1 MRRPPADNAK
11 LAPRIGLTRPQTM
24 ATQNT
29 TSLKGKTILITGAT
43 SGIGLEAA
51 LALTQRGADTVIVG
65 RNPWR
70 IEAALDYIRHHS
82 HSGSVE
88 ALQADFALQAQ
99 VRKLAADFRA
109 RHARLDVLI
118 NNAGRVYQRR
128 TLTTD
133 GMEATLAVNHL
144 AAFLLTNLLLDM
156 LVASAPARVVNV
168 ASAMHRHGELDLG
181 DPAMAHGYSILKAYS
196 RSKLANVLFTR
207 ALVQRLAGR
216 GVTVNALH
224 PGTVATR
231 IWSGAPLWVR
241 PFLGMYAR
249 LFMLSP
255 AKGGQRIV
263 YLASSAEVQN
273 QSGLYFE
280 KDRPV
285 EPAASALDDALADA
299 LWQAST
305 RWTGLATG

>member
-1 MRRPPADNAK
+1 MP
-11 LAPRIGLTRPQTM
+11 
-24 ATQNT
+24 
-29 TSLKGKTILITGAT
+29 LKGKTVLITGAT

-51 LALTQRGADTVIVG
+51 LALTQQGADTVIVG

-82 HSGSVE
+82 QSGSVE
-88 ALQADFALQAQ
+88 ALQADFASQAE
-99 VRKLAADFRA
+99 VRKLATDFRA
-109 RHARLDVLI
+109 RHSRLDVLI
-118 NNAGRVYQRR
+118 NNAGGVYRRR
-128 TLTTD
+128 TLTVD

-156 LVASAPARVVNV
+156 LVASTPARVVNV
-168 ASAMHRHGELDLG
+168 ASAMHRHGELDLK
-181 DPAMAHGYSILKAYS
+181 DPAMQHGYSILKAYS

-207 ALVQRLAGR
+207 ALAKRLAGR

-241 PFLGMYAR
+241 PFLGIYAR

-263 YLASSAEVQN
+263 YLATSPEVKN
-273 QSGLYFE
+273 QTGLYFE
-280 KDRPV
+280 KDRAV
-285 EPAASALDDALADA
+285 EPAPRARDDALAEA
-299 LWQAST
+299 LWQASAG
-305 RWTGLATG
+305 WTGLDAG